1 MDLLSLRRLTV
12 ILEPMPR
19 IYLDHNAT
27 TPLAPEAR
35 AAMLP
40 FLSDEA
46 GGQFGNPSSI
56 YSEGR
61 VARAAVDE
69 ARETLARLL
78 GASRPQ
84 EILFT
89 SGGTEADNLAVIGI
103 CRSRVRKQASERH
116 LITSATEH
124 HAVLHTAA
132 FLETHEAY
140 RVTRL
145 PVDARGLVDL
155 NALRQATTPQ
165 TALVSIHAANNETGT
180 IQPVAEIA
188 AICREHGVPFHSD
201 SVQAFGKTPLD
212 GAPDALSLAAHKFYG
227 PRGAGVLW
235 LRSGIPIEPILFGGA
250 QENERR
256 PGTENVAAIVGM
268 AAAAQRA
275 IETMETEALRQ
286 TALRDRLW
294 QGIET
299 AFPKAR
305 RNGAWDQPARQ
316 LANTLNVSFPGLD
329 GEALLINFDLEGISV
344 SSGSA
349 CMAGSTQPSHVLM
362 AMGVPQETASIRFS
376 LGKGTSAQGIEE
388 VLARLPR
395 IIARCSA

>member
-1 MDLLSLRRLTV
+1 
-12 ILEPMPR
+12 
-19 IYLDHNAT
+19 
-27 TPLAPEAR
+27 
-35 AAMLP
+35 
-40 FLSDEA
+40 
-46 GGQFGNPSSI
+46 
-56 YSEGR
+56 
-61 VARAAVDE
+61 
-69 ARETLARLL
+69 
-78 GASRPQ
+78 
-84 EILFT
+84 
-89 SGGTEADNLAVIGI
+89 
-103 CRSRVRKQASERH
+103 
-116 LITSATEH
+116 
-124 HAVLHTAA
+124 
-132 FLETHEAY
+132 
-140 RVTRL
+140 
-145 PVDARGLVDL
+145 
-155 NALRQATTPQ
+155 
-165 TALVSIHAANNETGT
+165 
-180 IQPVAEIA
+180 
-188 AICREHGVPFHSD
+188 
-201 SVQAFGKTPLD
+201 LD